1 MSCWLKES
9 STLLHKVHRKGPHLM
24 WEPRL
29 NSLQLTI
36 HSAQATNACERRRLF
51 NLQHADIQQSP
62 KHDTPIFAER
72 SCLRLY
78 QENNSV
84 VDICDFQCA
93 YPYPNHMRHTGSF
106 YFPNPWR
113 LVPYWR
119 NLQYYAASSMDKIYS
134 WSFPDPVIQNSFPE

>member
-9 STLLHKVHRKGPHLM
+9 STLLHKLHRKGPHLM
-24 WEPRL
+24 REPRL

-51 NLQHADIQQSP
+51 NLQRADIQQSP

-84 VDICDFQCA
+84 VDLWFPVCLPISQSYEA
-93 YPYPNHMRHTGSF
+93 YWVFLFSQHLAVGSVLKNLTILCRF
-106 YFPNPWR
+106 VHGQD
-113 LVPYWR
+113 LCLIVPR
-119 NLQYYAASSMDKIYS
+119 SSDSKER
-134 WSFPDPVIQNSFPE
+134 FPE